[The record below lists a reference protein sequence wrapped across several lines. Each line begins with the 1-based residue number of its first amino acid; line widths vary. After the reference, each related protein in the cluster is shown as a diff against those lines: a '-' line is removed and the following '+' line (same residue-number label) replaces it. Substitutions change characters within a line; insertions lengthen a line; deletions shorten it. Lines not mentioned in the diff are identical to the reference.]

1 MTLSLGRT
9 ICVCKSLQSCQQY
22 AFLHHVF
29 NSDAHSCDDPKD
41 PFCISPG
48 HHCSVLNILNKV
60 APFADRGEPGGWND
74 LDMLEVGQGGM
85 SDEEYKA
92 HFTMWA
98 LLKSPLLIGT
108 NICTLSPSSLT
119 ILNNP
124 AVIAINQD
132 PLGRP
137 ARRVRV
143 DSNVKKDR
151 YGMGEAHVWTGPL
164 AHGDQVVAF
173 FNAADEDLEME
184 AGLDEI
190 FLDDGP
196 GGSAPQC
203 KQNWR
208 VYDLWSSRMTD
219 KVARK
224 ILKANEAGDITKS
237 EKVLRDANWYNATRL
252 GYKEGLSQ
260 RDERLLGQ
268 EIDEIRAG
276 GTLKA
281 TVPRHSVAAFRL
293 RTDDG
298 SAKRYTMHKEL

>member
-1 MTLSLGRT
+1 MVLPR
-9 ICVCKSLQSCQQY
+9 
-22 AFLHHVF
+22 
-29 NSDAHSCDDPKD
+29 SCDDPRD

-60 APFADRGEPGGWND
+60 APYADRSEPGGWND

-85 SDEEYKA
+85 SDDEYKA

-108 NICTLSPSSLT
+108 NIGKLSPASLT

-137 ARRVRV
+137 ARRVRT
-143 DSNVKKDR
+143 DYSVKKDK

-173 FNAADEDLEME
+173 LNAADEDLEME

-196 GGSAPQC
+196 GGTAPQC

-208 VYDLWSSRMTD
+208 VYDLWGTRMTD
-219 KVARK
+219 KVAGK
-224 ILKANEAGDITKS
+224 IIDANEAGDAAKS
-237 EKVLRDANWYNATRL
+237 EKALRKANWYNATKL
-252 GYKEGLSQ
+252 AYAEGLSQ
-260 RDERLLGQ
+260 RDERLLGK
-268 EIDEIRAG
+268 EMGHIGAG

-281 TVPRHSVAAFRL
+281 TVPRHSVAVFRL
-293 RTDDG
+293 TTEDG
-298 SAKRYTMHKEL
+298 DAKRYTMHKEL